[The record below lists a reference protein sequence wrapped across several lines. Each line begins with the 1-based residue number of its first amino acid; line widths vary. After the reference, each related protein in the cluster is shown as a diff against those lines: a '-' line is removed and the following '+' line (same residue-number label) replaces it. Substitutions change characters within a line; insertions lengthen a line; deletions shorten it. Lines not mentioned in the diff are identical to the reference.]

1 MTSRPFTQFNFEVQL
16 RLEGDSEPICQGAFS
31 EVDGLEIT
39 MEPTTIR
46 EGGGNGRQIHL
57 VGPVSYGQL
66 SLKRGMSET
75 LDLWDWF
82 DRLQTERNLRAEGEI
97 HMKSPDRSKSTAIY
111 VLRGCL
117 PVSLKGAALN
127 AADGSVAIEEM
138 QVAFE
143 TLHRKKTGA

>member
-1 MTSRPFTQFNFEVQL
+1 MTRPFTQFNFEVRL
-16 RLEGDSEPICQGAFS
+16 RLSGDSQPVCDGEFS
-31 EVDGLEIT
+31 EVDGLEMT
-39 MEPTTIR
+39 LEPTTIR

-57 VGPVSYGQL
+57 AGPVSYSNL
-66 SLKRGMSET
+66 TLKRGMTSN

-82 DRLQTERNLRAEGEI
+82 DRLQTERDLRAEGEI
-97 HMKSPDRSKSTAIY
+97 RVKTPNREKDAIIY

-143 TLHRKKTGA
+143 TLHRKKGEV